1 MGSNRMRGAVAAVV
15 LAGALSLPASAL
27 AVSKPTVTTGRATQ
41 VTTTGAK
48 LNGSVNPNGAATT
61 YVFQFGT
68 TRLYDH
74 RTGTLSLAKGSK
86 SKHVAVVINSGL
98 APATTYHYR
107 LVAHNP
113 KGFTFGKDRTFKTKP
128 QPLGVSLVATPNPI
142 RQGHSTVLSG
152 VLSGTGNANRIV
164 QLQANTWPYTTGFV
178 PTSNNQV
185 TDANGHFAFPIL
197 SVAVNTQYRV
207 LMPAKP
213 KVVSPI
219 VVLGTT
225 VKVTR
230 HASIRRGARRG
241 RIHFWGHI
249 NSPQGGRIVAVV
261 QKRRNGTW
269 VNLKQKDA
277 TPTSKG
283 FERYS
288 LRVRQK
294 HGGTYRIVAVD
305 ATAAHSPSISRKI
318 RLHHLRT

>member
-1 MGSNRMRGAVAAVV
+1 MRGAVAAVV
-15 LAGALSLPASAL
+15 LAGALWGPASAL
-27 AVSKPTVTTGRATQ
+27 AASKPTVTTGRATQ

-68 TRLYDH
+68 TRLYDR
-74 RTGTLSLAKGSK
+74 RTGTLSLAKGTK

-107 LVAHNP
+107 LVAHNSE
-113 KGFTFGKDRTFKTKP
+113 GFRFGKDRTFKTKP

-152 VLSGTGNANRIV
+152 VLSGTGNGNRIV
-164 QLQANTWPYTTGFV
+164 QLQANTWPYTAGFRPV
-178 PTSNNQV
+178 GNNVQ
-185 TDANGHFAFPIL
+185 TDSTGHFSFPIL
-197 SVAVNTQYRV
+197 SVPVNTQYRV

-213 KVVSPI
+213 KVISPI

-230 HASIRRGARRG
+230 HASIKRGARRG

-249 NSPQGGRIVAVV
+249 NSPQGGRIIAVV
-261 QKRRNGTW
+261 QKLRNGAW
-269 VNLKQKDA
+269 VNIKQTTA

-288 LRVRQK
+288 VRVRQK
-294 HGGTYRIVAVD
+294 HGGRYRIVAVD
-305 ATAAHSPSISRKI
+305 GTAAHAPSISRKI
-318 RLHHLRT
+318 RLRHLRT

>member
-1 MGSNRMRGAVAAVV
+1 MRGAVAAVV

-27 AVSKPTVTTGRATQ
+27 AVTNPTVTTGRATQ
-41 VTTTGAK
+41 VTPTGAK

-74 RTGTLSLAKGSK
+74 RTGTLSLAKGTK
-86 SKHVAVVINSGL
+86 SKHVAVVINGGL

-107 LVAHNP
+107 LVGHNSE
-113 KGFTFGKDRTFKTKP
+113 GYRFGKDRTFKTKP

-142 RQGHSTVLSG
+142 RQGHWTVLSG
-152 VLSGTGNANRIV
+152 ILSGTGNGNRIV
-164 QLQANTWPYTTGFV
+164 QLQANAWPYTAGFAPV
-178 PTSNNQV
+178 GNNVQ
-185 TDANGHFAFPIL
+185 TDAQGRFAFTIL
-197 SVAVNTQYRV
+197 SVPVNTQYRV

-213 KVVSPI
+213 KVISPI

-230 HASIRRGARRG
+230 HASVRRGARRG

-249 NSPQGGRIVAVV
+249 NSPQGGRIIAVV
-261 QKRRNGTW
+261 QKLRNGAW
-269 VNLKQKDA
+269 VNIKQAIA
-277 TPTSKG
+277 TPTNKG

-288 LRVRQK
+288 VRVRQK
-294 HGGTYRIVAVD
+294 HGGRYRIVAVD
-305 ATAAHSPSISRKI
+305 GTAAHAPSISRSI
-318 RLHHLRT
+318 RLRHLRT